1 MIDHTQTLRI
11 FVRNIRSKPAIEY
24 TGLEEF
30 VDAIAYG
37 NIDLVANYY
46 CKEVTWNLKVLSL
59 LFIKSNRRE
68 RDERIIK
75 E

>member
-11 FVRNIRSKPAIEY
+11 FVRNIRSKPAVEY

-30 VDAIAYG
+30 VDAIAYC

-46 CKEVTWNLKVLSL
+46 CKVWNLKILSPSFL
-59 LFIKSNRRE
+59 SNRIVANVTNE
-68 RDERIIK
+68 
-75 E
+75 